1 MEFKDLIIKDF
12 NLNIKIVEVNNKK
25 LSKSLLDQLPEHFP
39 FNSNAEFIGDKIFGY
54 IKIKNGKQSINYLL
68 FVKENKVYKS
78 DLTFLKNIAQINL
91 LSKYFENQ
99 TITNFIFF
107 RKRKEDFIDDNHL
120 DCDSFNELYAMNYKT
135 TEVFNENGKSLI
147 NDTKKNASSFLIQ
160 IKDLQI
166 FI

>member
-25 LSKSLLDQLPEHFP
+25 LSKSLFDQLPEYFP

-54 IKIKNGKQSINYLL
+54 IKIKNGKQSINFLL

-78 DLTFLKNIAQINL
+78 DLTFLKNLSQVNL
-91 LSKYFENQ
+91 LSNYHENQ
-99 TITNFIFF
+99 IITNFIFF
-107 RKRKEDFIDDNHL
+107 RKQKEDFVYDNHL
-120 DCDSFNELYAMNYKT
+120 DSDSFNELYVMNYKT
-135 TEVFNENGKSLI
+135 TQVFNENGRSLI
-147 NDTKKNASSFLIQ
+147 NDAKKNASNFLIQ